1 MSSARGDNLRLLVNA
16 DVDQGVAD
24 VDQEVADVDQ
34 EVADVDQEVVD
45 VDQIQGAEDSA
56 TRFQ

>member
-1 MSSARGDNLRLLVNA
+1 MSSAWGDDLRLPVN
-16 DVDQGVAD
+16 AD

-45 VDQIQGAEDSA
+45 VDQIQDAEDSA

>member
-1 MSSARGDNLRLLVNA
+1 MSSAWGVNLRLPVNA

-45 VDQIQGAEDSA
+45 VDQIQDAEDSA
-56 TRFQ
+56 TGFH